1 MPPVQK
7 VTGKDFI
14 DKSLN
19 DAALVP
25 AILLN
30 FFWVRECVC
39 VCVCVCVRVCVCV
52 CHTCRESERARARA
66 RASELARELLILYMY
81 CLYQLTIRC
90 RGRRMV

>member
-1 MPPVQK
+1 MVMVMCMVCTLMYRNVRCNLGRAYHLSTMPPVQK

-30 FFWVRECVC
+30 FFWVRECLVYGCVRYSC
-39 VCVCVCVRVCVCV
+39 VC
-52 CHTCRESERARARA
+52 
-66 RASELARELLILYMY
+66 
-81 CLYQLTIRC
+81 
-90 RGRRMV
+90 